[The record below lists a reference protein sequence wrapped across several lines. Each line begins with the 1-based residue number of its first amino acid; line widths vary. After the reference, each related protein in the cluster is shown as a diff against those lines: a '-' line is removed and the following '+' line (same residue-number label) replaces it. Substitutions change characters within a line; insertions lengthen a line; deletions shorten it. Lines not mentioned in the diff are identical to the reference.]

1 MSKKT
6 LVSKKKQGSTDFLII
21 IHFRQN
27 SSYQGE
33 IQWLDGTKRT
43 KFFRSLLELILLMQE
58 ALDMEEELEGEKKFR
73 SWQEKLNSESKQA

>member
-33 IQWLDGTKRT
+33 IQWLNGTNKT
-43 KFFRSLLELILLMQE
+43 KFFRSLLELILLLQE
-58 ALDMEEELEGEKKFR
+58 ALDMEEELSGENKFR
-73 SWQEKLNSESKQA
+73 SWQDGVNADSKKA